1 MILVLILA
9 SASLTVGLCCHY
21 ACGIPHI
28 YEYFPGRY
36 CIRSYSKFLD
46 LETYSWTPS
55 KAKIAIWKT
64 ADSKLF
70 FSRCLG
76 GNLGKLRSISN
87 EL

>member
-9 SASLTVGLCCHY
+9 STSFIIGLCYHY
-21 ACGIPHI
+21 ICGIPHI
-28 YEYFPGRY
+28 YEYLPGRY
-36 CIRSYSKFLD
+36 CIRSRSKFLD

-76 GNLGKLRSISN
+76 DNLGKLRNISN